1 MKYGWMSGFLWALD
15 TVLLGVVLSQILPE
29 EDGWKIF
36 WVFPVIPKLSSRGTD
51 LELKKGKF
59 S

>member
-1 MKYGWMSGFLWALD
+1 MSGFLWALD